1 MPKEEK
7 HTVTR
12 REEEKCFLERSHEIP
27 VKTANKRQEAFKNLS
42 KHLKT
47 IKKTVT
53 ELDPEAE
60 AYLFGSIAE
69 KKHNYSS
76 DIDIFIVTKLY
87 PAKVHA
93 ELWKAG
99 IKEPFEIHVY
109 PPEKAFFF
117 RAAKLEKL

>member
-1 MPKEEK
+1 M
-7 HTVTR
+7 
-12 REEEKCFLERSHEIP
+12 SHELLI
-27 VKTANKRQEAFKNLS
+27 KTALKRQEAFKNLA

-47 IKKTVT
+47 IKKTVN

-60 AYLFGSIAE
+60 AYIFGSVAE

-76 DIDIFIVTKLY
+76 DIDILIITKLH

-99 IKEPFEIHVY
+99 IKEPFEIHVHS
-109 PPEKAFFF
+109 PEEAAFFK
-117 RAAKLEKL
+117 AARLEKL

>member
-1 MPKEEK
+1 M
-7 HTVTR
+7 
-12 REEEKCFLERSHEIP
+12 SHEIL
-27 VKTANKRQEAFKNLS
+27 VKTALKRQEAFRNLA

-47 IKKTVT
+47 IKRKVN
-53 ELDPEAE
+53 ELDPKAE
-60 AYLFGSIAE
+60 VYLFGSVAE

-76 DIDIFIVTKLY
+76 DIDILIVTKLY